1 MPEILLREE
10 TEDGILIL
18 TLNRPEAM
26 NCFNSDLLA
35 ALADTI
41 REANFDMDLRCII
54 ITGAGGE
61 DPKKAS
67 FSTGA
72 DLKERRT
79 LSPDQVRRFI
89 FTIRNTFTAVEQVRV
104 PVIAAINGFA
114 FGGGMELALACDLR
128 IASSNVI
135 MGLTETSL
143 AIIPG
148 AGGTQRLPRIIGI
161 AKAKE
166 LIFTARRID
175 ARTALDIGL
184 VNRVVE
190 PAELMPAARVLAR
203 EIAKNGPIGVAQAK
217 FAINNGMEASLGVAL
232 PLESKAYEV
241 TIPTKDRLEALAA
254 FAEKRK
260 PVFKGE

>member
-1 MPEILLREE
+1 
-10 TEDGILIL
+10 
-18 TLNRPEAM
+18 
-26 NCFNSDLLA
+26 
-35 ALADTI
+35 
-41 REANFDMDLRCII
+41 
-54 ITGAGGE
+54 
-61 DPKKAS
+61 
-67 FSTGA
+67 
-72 DLKERRT
+72 
-79 LSPDQVRRFI
+79 
-89 FTIRNTFTAVEQVRV
+89 
-104 PVIAAINGFA
+104 
-114 FGGGMELALACDLR
+114 
-128 IASSNVI
+128 VI

-148 AGGTQRLPRIIGI
+148 AGGTQRLPRIVGI

-175 ARTALDIGL
+175 AKTALEIGL

-190 PAELMPAARVLAR
+190 PAELMPAALELAR

-217 FAINNGMEASLGVAL
+217 FAINCGMEASLGVAL
-232 PLESKAYEV
+232 PLESKAYEA